1 MKGRRKTG
9 WSQGLG
15 LLAKDPASDTS
26 GEMETLWLPRER
38 VGQGPLVLVNRKNS
52 LSYSLPEDQLVTVEQ
67 AREPLPE
74 GGSRPLL
81 LEEETARMLRFV
93 LGNLT
98 LSGRIV
104 VVSGYRKRQE
114 QQFLYEKSMA
124 EHGEVFTRS
133 YVAFPGCSEHETGLA
148 VDLGELREPMDY
160 IRPAFPYTGIC
171 QQFRKQASSCGFVE
185 RYEKE
190 KKKITRISAEPWHFR
205 YVGIPHANIMKARG
219 LCLEEYLEFLKS
231 FPDGTCAF
239 VWQEEGWQFQISYQR
254 ACEGDTPLQV
264 PKSQLYR
271 ISGDNQGGFIKT
283 IWRRV

>member
-1 MKGRRKTG
+1 MKGRRTG
-9 WSQGLG
+9 GSRGSG
-15 LLAKDPASDTS
+15 ILAKALDLNPRV
-26 GEMETLWLPRER
+26 EMETLWLPRER
-38 VGQGPLVLVNRKNS
+38 VGQGPLILVNRRQP
-52 LSYSLPEDQLVTVEQ
+52 LCHGLPKEQLVSLED

-81 LEEETARMLRFV
+81 LEQETARMLRFV
-93 LGNLT
+93 LGTLT
-98 LSGRIV
+98 LSGKIQ

-114 QQFLYEKSMA
+114 QRMLYEKSLA

-160 IRPAFPYTGIC
+160 IRPSFPYSGIC
-171 QQFRKQASSCGFVE
+171 QQFRKKAYACGFVE

-205 YVGIPHANIMKARG
+205 YVGIPHANIMGARR
-219 LCLEEYLEFLKS
+219 LCLEEYLEFLQS

-239 VWQEEGWQFQISYQR
+239 VWREEGWQFQISYQK
-254 ACEGDTPLQV
+254 ACEGDTPLEV
-264 PKSQLYR
+264 PKGQLYR

-283 IWRRV
+283 VWRRV